1 MESRAKTGSQ
11 SRCTAQTS
19 KRVHRRRQA
28 RHPCSMT
35 MLFPEGNPLEFEGIE
50 CGVPWLWS
58 QFVRQSSVAEAWGG
72 DSWRGWPS

>member
-1 MESRAKTGSQ
+1 
-11 SRCTAQTS
+11 
-19 KRVHRRRQA
+19 
-28 RHPCSMT
+28 MT